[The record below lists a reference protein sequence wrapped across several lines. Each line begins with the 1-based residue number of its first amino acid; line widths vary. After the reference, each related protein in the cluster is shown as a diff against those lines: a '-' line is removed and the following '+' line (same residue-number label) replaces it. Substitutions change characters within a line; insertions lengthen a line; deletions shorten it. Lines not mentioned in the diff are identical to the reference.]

1 MVTRYC
7 VPDRE
12 GKSPFLEGSVG
23 GGERGRGDIQVALPM
38 RQVPEDNRREISFR
52 V

>member
-23 GGERGRGDIQVALPM
+23 GGEGEGGYPSGATYAASPGGQQAGDFI
-38 RQVPEDNRREISFR
+38 
-52 V
+52 